1 MTAEDI
7 MKPHTVVAVFACVFS
22 AALLSTPC
30 NAADHHERTQIM
42 PNEIRWAAVP
52 AVPSLKISWL
62 TGAQDRAGLYELR
75 VHLDKGAMVPPHTHP
90 DRRCVTVLQG
100 NLYAAEGSTVD
111 AAGMKRFPP
120 GSFHCV
126 DAGVPHYVIARDSE
140 VDFQDSGI
148 APTGTVWIRK

>member
-7 MKPHTVVAVFACVFS
+7 MKSISVVSVFAGVFS
-22 AALLSTPC
+22 LPLLSTPC
-30 NAADHHERTQIM
+30 IAADNHERIQIM
-42 PNEIRWAAVP
+42 PDEIRWTAVP
-52 AVPSLKISWL
+52 AAPGLKISWL
-62 TGAQDRAGLYELR
+62 TGAQDKAGLYELR

-90 DRRCVTVLQG
+90 DRRCVTVLNG
-100 NLYAAEGSTVD
+100 ELYAAEGSTVD

-126 DAGVPHYVIARDSE
+126 DAGVPHYVMARDSE

-148 APTGTVWIRK
+148 APTGTAWIKK